1 MYVTFNL
8 SPDMD
13 FFTNV
18 EIDGVLSF
26 AAISLAVKVPR
37 IADPKSQSMMVLI
50 WSAVMFLMYSFLLS
64 VFRIKNSGYPFTL
77 PPFM

>member
-1 MYVTFNL
+1 
-8 SPDMD
+8 MD